1 MGQTWWRASW
11 GSRGRRTTSCWP
23 NCPMSSVAVRWPP
36 WPPWRRWRIADA
48 RRVRRSSAA
57 DASAGLARRL
67 VRRAPRAPW
76 LVSRPAVNRRRLRP
90 TVPLPRLRRFA
101 DAVRM
106 ESSRSVR
113 RRRVSELPR
122 ARPLVRGASVTGTAG
137 VVRAAVVDHRA
148 QDIIRLGGQ
157 GRHRRSPHA
166 GDRPEHHG
174 PAVASYLS
182 GRYPASSATV
192 RQPRVRTWPMRA
204 FSWPGET
211 GQPCAVP
218 CRR

>member
-90 TVPLPRLRRFA
+90 TVPSTPPTIRGRRAHGELTVGTTPTRKRAASGATPRTGSVGDRDGRRCPRCRRGPPGTGHHQA
-101 DAVRM
+101 RRTGPAPPLSPRW
-106 ESSRSVR
+106 RS
-113 RRRVSELPR
+113 
-122 ARPLVRGASVTGTAG
+122 TGTS
-137 VVRAAVVDHRA
+137 RPR
-148 QDIIRLGGQ
+148 GGLVSQ
-157 GRHRRSPHA
+157 RQIPGLV
-166 GDRPEHHG
+166 GDR
-174 PAVASYLS
+174 
-182 GRYPASSATV
+182 AT
-192 RQPRVRTWPMRA
+192 A
-204 FSWPGET
+204 
-211 GQPCAVP
+211 PCSDLADEGLLLAG
-218 CRR
+218 

>member
-1 MGQTWWRASW
+1 MGQTWWRASR

-23 NCPMSSVAVRWPP
+23 NCPMSSVAVR

-157 GRHRRSPHA
+157 GRHRRSLPTLA
-166 GDRPEHHG
+166 IDRNITASRWPRISAADTRPRRRPCDSPVFG
-174 PAVASYLS
+174 P
-182 GRYPASSATV
+182 GR
-192 RQPRVRTWPMRA
+192 
-204 FSWPGET
+204 
-211 GQPCAVP
+211 
-218 CRR
+218 